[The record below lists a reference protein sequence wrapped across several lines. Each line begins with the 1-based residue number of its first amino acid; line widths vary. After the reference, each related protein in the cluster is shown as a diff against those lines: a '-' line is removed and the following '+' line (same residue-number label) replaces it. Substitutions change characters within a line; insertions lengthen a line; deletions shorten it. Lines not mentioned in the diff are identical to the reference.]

1 LFFAV
6 EPVGDFQQLK
16 WGDAMGGIPSEHARD
31 VREALRS
38 VAADPDLGPST
49 LSDAQAM
56 SNLLKDLL
64 PDAPREKNLLVA
76 AADAG
81 LAAMMIDHVGQGM
94 DARSAIKLAAAS
106 FGANTH
112 FTTEACDWVATELAV
127 ALDLADEL
135 AAVRSQLPPGDITTA
150 RPTAV
155 QETAVQSGT
164 AVGNAEPHKPGGPAT
179 APSAT
184 VEEAGVPL
192 VTTEAAREPQ
202 ARTLGARIPFG
213 RAGVGVHVALAG
225 LVLLLFSFVIP
236 LYTDP
241 YNAAHPIRVW
251 GGPLAWWVISGPT
264 VSIAVAVLAS
274 ALIIGRV
281 SAVRAAAGG
290 AALLACGLQLI
301 FVLQSV
307 WHQASV
313 NGDRVNAG
321 LPLGVTGAVLL
332 IVGAAAVL
340 LRTGLSGRAVSLIS
354 RAPR

>member
-1 LFFAV
+1 
-6 EPVGDFQQLK
+6 
-16 WGDAMGGIPSEHARD
+16 
-31 VREALRS
+31 
-38 VAADPDLGPST
+38 
-49 LSDAQAM
+49 
-56 SNLLKDLL
+56 
-64 PDAPREKNLLVA
+64 
-76 AADAG
+76 
-81 LAAMMIDHVGQGM
+81 
-94 DARSAIKLAAAS
+94 
-106 FGANTH
+106 ANTH

-135 AAVRSQLPPGDITTA
+135 AAARSQLPPGDITTA
-150 RPTAV
+150 RPNAV

-164 AVGNAEPHKPGGPAT
+164 AVANAEPHNTGGPAT
-179 APSAT
+179 APPAT

-192 VTTEAAREPQ
+192 ATAGAAGESQ
-202 ARTLGARIPFG
+202 ARTLGARIPLE
-213 RAGVGVHVALAG
+213 RAGVGVLVALAG
-225 LVLLLFSFVIP
+225 LVVLLLSFVIP

-281 SAVRAAAGG
+281 SAMRATAGS

-301 FVLQSV
+301 FVLHSV
-307 WHQASV
+307 LHQPSV
-313 NGDRVNAG
+313 NGARVNAG
-321 LPLGVTGAVLL
+321 LPLGFTGAAPL

-340 LRTGLSGRAVSLIS
+340 LRTVLSGRAVSLIS